1 MKLTIRSLCLLL
13 PLASCSSAFNGL
25 NQSIASYKIL
35 NNPENYIQ
43 KQIEKNLT
51 YDTQYIFNSSID
63 DHKFFVESIDGERQK
78 WINSNDKSFYAL
90 NGRIYRT
97 FGLNN
102 NFLITSLK
110 NIDIKKLIEVNTY
123 KSSSLIEF
131 TNPKT
136 GPLELNSKYEL
147 IEKGSRTLNDKTFD
161 YILVKELFNVPSI
174 QWSGNNYYWI
184 SNNRIF
190 ESKQY
195 LLPYESKYR
204 IYEQKNS
211 D

>member
-1 MKLTIRSLCLLL
+1 MKVTIKSLCLLL
-13 PLASCSSAFNGL
+13 LASCSSTFNGL
-25 NQSIASYKIL
+25 SQSIDSYKIL

-43 KQIEKNLT
+43 KQIDKNLT

-63 DHKFFVESIDGERQK
+63 DYKFIVESIDGERQK

-147 IEKGSRTLNDKTFD
+147 IEKGSRSVNDKMFD
-161 YILVKELFNVPSI
+161 YVLVKEVFNVPSI

-184 SNNRIF
+184 SNGRIF